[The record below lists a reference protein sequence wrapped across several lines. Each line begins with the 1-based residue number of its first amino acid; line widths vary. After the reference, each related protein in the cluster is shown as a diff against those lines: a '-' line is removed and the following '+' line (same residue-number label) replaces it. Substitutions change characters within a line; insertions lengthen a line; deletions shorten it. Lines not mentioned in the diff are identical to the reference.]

1 MVYEKYLG
9 DEVCVTIENDKN
21 NPYTKIGDKAFLSC
35 KNITE
40 VRLPDTITE
49 IGSWAFSHMKSL
61 TKLYIPANDIT
72 LGKDVFLDCPK
83 LREIVIYPGNDSGVY
98 ELFAAAQVKM
108 NCRDLFLPK
117 LAMRINDDINGETF
131 TNTDGTTTK
140 QKYSIDW
147 LSLFDEELLKF
158 IRLPDET
165 GFKGVLIGWFNDEGE
180 EEQLEKY
187 KRERQEL
194 KVELCFLRL
203 INDGGL
209 GEKFRDVIYD
219 YLMIYIDECLECTDN
234 QSNNNQNYDNQR
246 HDNRENVL
254 VEYLIKH
261 IGSNLDLAKCVVE
274 TGIFD
279 SKFIELL
286 IEKIESMN
294 PETEVMSYLLSG
306 LTHDDSKD
314 AFEMFDI

>member
-1 MVYEKYLG
+1 MIYDKYLG
-9 DEVCVTIENDKN
+9 DEVCVTIENDAN
-21 NPYTKIGDKAFLSC
+21 DPYTKIGDKAFLSC

-40 VRLPDTITE
+40 IRLPNTITE

-117 LAMRINDDINGETF
+117 MVMQVDDANDGKF
-131 TNTDGTTTK
+131 TNTVGTIAK
-140 QKYSIDW
+140 QKYDADW
-147 LSLFDEELLKF
+147 LSLFDVELLKF
-158 IRLPDET
+158 IRMPDET

-187 KRERQEL
+187 KRERREL

-203 INDGGL
+203 INDFGL
-209 GEKFRDVIYD
+209 GDKSREALYD
-219 YLMIYIDECLECTDN
+219 YLMIYINEFLECTDN
-234 QSNNNQNYDNQR
+234 QCHNNQNNDNQR
-246 HDNRENVL
+246 HDERENVM

-261 IGSNLDLAKCVVE
+261 IGSNLELAKCVVE

-286 IEKIESMN
+286 IEKIEVMN

-306 LTHDDSKD
+306 LTHDNSKD